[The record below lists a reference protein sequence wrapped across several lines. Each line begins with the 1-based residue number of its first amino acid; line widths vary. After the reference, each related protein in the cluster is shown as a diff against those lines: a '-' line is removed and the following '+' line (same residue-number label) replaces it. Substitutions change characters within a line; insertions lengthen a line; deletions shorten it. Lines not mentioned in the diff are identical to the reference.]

1 MTKGLSLQAR
11 ERIDALVSQNNRLTA
26 ALKHAEEFVAEQAE
40 RYASELSETLGERDR
55 ARATAVAFEQ
65 QLAQVEHEMRDLQA
79 RYERRDESEFSG
91 ESSAALDAVQD
102 CVTTVET
109 VTDVIG
115 DDQCADLVG
124 RTNADPS

>member
-1 MTKGLSLQAR
+1 MSYTS
-11 ERIDALVSQNNRLTA
+11 ERIAKLVVQNRRLTA
-26 ALKHAEEFVAEQAE
+26 DLKHAEAFVAEQAE
-40 RYASELSETLGERDR
+40 RYTSELSETLGERDR

-65 QLAQVEHEMRDLQA
+65 QLAQIETEMHDLQA